1 MNFVLQTTVDAI
13 NLGSIYGMSAL
24 GIGLLFGVL
33 RVINFAHGDFISIGA
48 YCLILPSTQAL
59 AVMTIGALPWPL
71 MVVATSC
78 VVMVLALLS
87 DFLVFRPLRTARAGT
102 VMIASFSLGY
112 LIQHIILMLYG
123 SRPKAINLWSGLSM
137 PVELLG
143 IRIPQ
148 IQLATIAVTA
158 VLMIVLATILKMTS
172 SGVEMR
178 AASEDFQMSRFLGVR
193 ANRVIALAVAIS
205 GLLAAVVS
213 YLFVAQTGILSY
225 RMGVPLMLFGFIAT
239 VIGGMGSLFGAALGG
254 FTVGVASVVF
264 QALLPE
270 VLRPFRDAFVFAV
283 VILILLVRPQGL
295 IQVRALK
302 GRI

>member
-1 MNFVLQTTVDAI
+1 MNFALQTTVDAI
-13 NLGSIYGMSAL
+13 NLGSLYAMCAL

-33 RVINFAHGDFISIGA
+33 RVINFAHGDFITIGA
-48 YCLILPSTQAL
+48 YALILPTTQAI

-71 MVVATSC
+71 VVVATCC
-78 VVMVLALLS
+78 VVMVLALLT
-87 DFLVFRPLRTARAGT
+87 DLFVFRPLRTASAGT

-123 SRPKAINLWSGLSM
+123 SRPKAIDLWSGISV
-137 PVELLG
+137 PVELIG

-148 IQLATIAVTA
+148 IQLVTIAVTA
-158 VLMIVLATILKMTS
+158 VLMIGMVMILKMTS

-178 AASEDFQMSRFLGVR
+178 AASEDFQMSRLLGVR
-193 ANRVIALAVAIS
+193 ANRVIALAVAFS

-213 YLFVAQTGILSY
+213 FLLVAQTGVLSY
-225 RMGVPLMLFGFIAT
+225 QMGVPLMLFGFIAT

-254 FTVGVASVVF
+254 FTVGIASVVF

-283 VILILLVRPQGL
+283 VIFILLVRPQGL
-295 IQVRALK
+295 IQVRALR